1 VKIKEVRD
9 RSSAQLGTELEAIER
24 RLFDL
29 RTQSVTEKVKVS
41 EIIKGRKDVAKIKT
55 VLREREIAAQT
66 AGGSVKA

>member
-9 RSSAQLGTELEAIER
+9 HSSAQLGTELEALER

-29 RTQSVTEKVKVS
+29 RTQSVTDKVKVS

-55 VLREREIAAQT
+55 VLRERELATQ